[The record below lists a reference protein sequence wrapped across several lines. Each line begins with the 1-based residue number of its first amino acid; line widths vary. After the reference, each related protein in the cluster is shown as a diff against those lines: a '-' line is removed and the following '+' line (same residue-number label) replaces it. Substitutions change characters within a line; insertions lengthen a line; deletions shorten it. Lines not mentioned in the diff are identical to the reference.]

1 MASITYLTAFN
12 NLILK
17 FNNDLID
24 TFSKENDFKVYKRG
38 FELLFKANAK
48 ILYIFQK
55 LCNKL

>member
-24 TFSKENDFKVYKRG
+24 TFPKKMILKCINVVLNCYSKRMQKNLVY
-38 FELLFKANAK
+38 FSK
-48 ILYIFQK
+48 IM
-55 LCNKL
+55 